1 MKKLM
6 QSKRG
11 SAHATTLLIM
21 VVVFMLINV
30 TVMIGY
36 NAQMNAKRSENS
48 FFNKYTLDVIAYRF
62 INGIKEG
69 NTSAEAVK
77 AYIEGEGYLTDLNT
91 EKETDYAVA
100 ISSEGSLLA
109 LTVTQKGKTE
119 ITVQYDISENKIS
132 SWIYGE
138 ESDT

>member
-11 SAHATTLLIM
+11 SALATTLLIM

-36 NAQMNAKRSENS
+36 NAQMNAKRSESS

-77 AYIEGEGYLTDLNT
+77 AYIEGEGYLT
-91 EKETDYAVA
+91 ETDYAVA
-100 ISSEGSLLA
+100 ISSEGSLLV
-109 LTVTQKGKTE
+109 LTVTQKSKTE